1 MKKAAIIFLLLIY
14 VSSSLGL
21 AVKAGYCC
29 GKLVSF
35 KLVLANE
42 SKDKEACCKVKF
54 QSLKVNDVH
63 AAADIVATP
72 ALHFTFLHTLNTC
85 FEASDLAYQQHNGFI
100 NIHAPPLSS
109 SVPTYISNCVFRI

>member
-1 MKKAAIIFLLLIY
+1 MKKTAIIFLILIY
-14 VSSSLGL
+14 TSSSFGL

-72 ALHFTFLHTLNTC
+72 AIHFTLLYTLNTC
-85 FEASDLAYQQHNGFI
+85 FEAGNLAYQQHNGFI
-100 NIHAPPLSS
+100 NIHAPPLSE
-109 SVPTYISNCVFRI
+109 SVPAYISNCVFKI

>member
-1 MKKAAIIFLLLIY
+1 MKKAAIIFLVLIY
-14 VSSSLGL
+14 ATSSFGL

-54 QSLKVNDVH
+54 QSLKVKDVH
-63 AAADIVATP
+63 AAADVVTTP
-72 ALHFTFLHTLNTC
+72 AIHFTFLHILNTC
-85 FEASDLAYQQHNGFI
+85 FEAGDLAYQQHNGFI
-100 NIHAPPLSS
+100 NIHAPPLSQ
-109 SVPTYISNCVFRI
+109 SVPVYISNCVFRI